1 MKNEIR
7 EINDGN
13 QLEGGPGTSVVL
25 FLRGTN
31 RWQILALFRRKPR
44 FGATRL
50 CFEVAG
56 RREEVQEEEEE
67 VVSESASQSFI
78 SSSRNSIAETEGKL
92 ARCLVTVINS
102 PPTQPT
108 IVIPLAFSK
117 SN

>member
-1 MKNEIR
+1 MMA
-7 EINDGN
+7 INWKGA
-13 QLEGGPGTSVVL
+13 SVVL

-56 RREEVQEEEEE
+56 RLEEE
-67 VVSESASQSFI
+67 VVSESASPSFI
-78 SSSRNSIAETEGKL
+78 SSSRNSIAEAEGKL
-92 ARCLVTVINS
+92 ARCPVTFINS